1 MKNNS
6 LKSLL
11 VLLCAGLNF
20 SAVIAQGAYFTL
32 GTGYNLPASTQTL
45 DALSFSNETNTVNTT
60 TYEQN
65 YVSLGKGLSAG
76 GAFGYMFN
84 ENIGAELGISYLMGS
99 TWECVTAYNSPASGG
114 TAKFTDQISSK
125 MTRINPQIVMSMEAN
140 KITPYAKVGLLLGM
154 GSMSLMSKSEY
165 IDGTIEQSLLFNGGI
180 ATGFTTTIGA
190 SYALNDKISLFG
202 DLNFVNMSYSPTKGM
217 ITKYTEDGV
226 DLLPSLDPI
235 DKEIQFVDSYV
246 EDDNIQ
252 PSITEPTKALKI
264 KFPFS
269 SAGIHIGL
277 KYTL

>member
-1 MKNNS
+1 
-6 LKSLL
+6 
-11 VLLCAGLNF
+11 
-20 SAVIAQGAYFTL
+20 
-32 GTGYNLPASTQTL
+32 
-45 DALSFSNETNTVNTT
+45 
-60 TYEQN
+60 
-65 YVSLGKGLSAG
+65 
-76 GAFGYMFN
+76 
-84 ENIGAELGISYLMGS
+84 
-99 TWECVTAYNSPASGG
+99 
-114 TAKFTDQISSK
+114 
-125 MTRINPQIVMSMEAN
+125 
-140 KITPYAKVGLLLGM
+140 M

-269 SAGIHIGL
+269 SAGIHIGI

>member
-1 MKNNS
+1 MKKNYF
-6 LKSLL
+6 KSLMIL
-11 VLLCAGLNF
+11 MFSVLNF
-20 SAVIAQGAYFTL
+20 STAMAQGAYFTL
-32 GTGYNLPASTQTL
+32 GAGYNLPTSTQTL
-45 DALSFSNETNTVNTT
+45 DAMSFSNETITDNTT
-60 TYEQN
+60 TYKQN

-99 TWECVTAYNSPASGG
+99 TWECVTDYNSSTSGFNM
-114 TAKFTDQISSK
+114 KFTDQVSSK

-140 KITPYAKVGLLLGM
+140 KITPYVKVGLLLGM
-154 GSMSLMSKSEY
+154 GSMSVTSKSDY
-165 IDGTIEQSLLFNGGI
+165 SSGMIEQTLLLNGGI

-202 DLNFVNMSYSPTKGM
+202 DLNLVNMSYSPTKGT

-226 DLLPSLDPI
+226 DLLPSFDPI

-252 PSITEPTKALKI
+252 PSITEPAKALKI

-269 SAGIHIGL
+269 SAGIHIGI

>member
-20 SAVIAQGAYFTL
+20 SAAIAQGAYFTL

-45 DALSFSNETNTVNTT
+45 DAMSFSNETITDNTT

-99 TWECVTAYNSPASGG
+99 TWECVTAYNSSTSGFNM
-114 TAKFTDQISSK
+114 KFTDQVSSK

-140 KITPYAKVGLLLGM
+140 KITPYVKVGFLLGM
-154 GSMSLMSKSEY
+154 GSMSVTSKSDY
-165 IDGTIEQSLLFNGGI
+165 SSGMIEETLLLNGGI
-180 ATGFTTTIGA
+180 ATGFTTNIGA

-202 DLNFVNMSYSPTKGM
+202 DLNLVNMSYSPTKGT

-226 DLLPSLDPI
+226 DLLPSFDPI

-252 PSITEPTKALKI
+252 PSITEPAKALKI

>member
-20 SAVIAQGAYFTL
+20 SAAIAQGAYFTL

-45 DALSFSNETNTVNTT
+45 DAMSFSNETITDNTT
-60 TYEQN
+60 TYKQN

-99 TWECVTAYNSPASGG
+99 TWECVTAYSSSTSGG
-114 TAKFTDQISSK
+114 TAKFTDQVSSK

-140 KITPYAKVGLLLGM
+140 KITPYVKVGLLLGM
-154 GSMSLMSKSEY
+154 GSMSVTSNSEY
-165 IDGTIEQSLLFNGGI
+165 IDGKIEQTLLLNGGI
-180 ATGFTTTIGA
+180 AAGFTTIIGA

-202 DLNFVNMSYSPTKGM
+202 DLNLVNMSYSPTKGT

-226 DLLPSLDPI
+226 DLLPSFDPI

-252 PSITEPTKALKI
+252 PSITEPAKALKI

>member
-6 LKSLL
+6 LKSFL

-20 SAVIAQGAYFTL
+20 SAAIAQGAYFTL

-45 DALSFSNETNTVNTT
+45 DEMSFSNETITDNTT
-60 TYEQN
+60 TYKQN

-99 TWECVTAYNSPASGG
+99 TWESVTAYNSSTSGG
-114 TAKFTDQISSK
+114 TSKFTDQVSSK

-140 KITPYAKVGLLLGM
+140 KITPYVKVGLLLGM
-154 GSMSLMSKSEY
+154 GSMSVTSNAEY
-165 IDGTIEQSLLFNGGI
+165 IDGKIEQTLLLNGGI
-180 ATGFTTTIGA
+180 AAGFTTIIGA

-202 DLNFVNMSYSPTKGM
+202 DLNLVNMSYSPTKGT

-226 DLLPSLDPI
+226 DLLPSFDPI

-252 PSITEPTKALKI
+252 PSITEPAKALKI

>member
-20 SAVIAQGAYFTL
+20 SAAIAQGAYFTL

-45 DALSFSNETNTVNTT
+45 DAMSFSNETITDNTT
-60 TYEQN
+60 TYKQN
-65 YVSLGKGLSAG
+65 YVSLGKGLSAC

-99 TWECVTAYNSPASGG
+99 TWESVTAYNSSTSGSNM
-114 TAKFTDQISSK
+114 KFTDQVSSK

-140 KITPYAKVGLLLGM
+140 KITPYVKVGLLLGM
-154 GSMSLMSKSEY
+154 GSMSVTSKSDY
-165 IDGTIEQSLLFNGGI
+165 SSGMIEETLLLNGGI
-180 ATGFTTTIGA
+180 ATGFTTIIGA

-202 DLNFVNMSYSPTKGM
+202 DLNLVNMSYSPTKGM

-226 DLLPSLDPI
+226 DLLPSFDPI

-252 PSITEPTKALKI
+252 PSITEPAKALKI